1 MAIANKQIGWSQE
14 SKLILEI
21 IKQLDRVIK
30 IVKTASA

>member
-1 MAIANKQIGWSQE
+1 MNGQIGMSQE
-14 SKLILEI
+14 AKLILEI

>member
-1 MAIANKQIGWSQE
+1 MSQE

-30 IVKTASA
+30 IVKTSSA

>member
-1 MAIANKQIGWSQE
+1 MNGQIGMSQE